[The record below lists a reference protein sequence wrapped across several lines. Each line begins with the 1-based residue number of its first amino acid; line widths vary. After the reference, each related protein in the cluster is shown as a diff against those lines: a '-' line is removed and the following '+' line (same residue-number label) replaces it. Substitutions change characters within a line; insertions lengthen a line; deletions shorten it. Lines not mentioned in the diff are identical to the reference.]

1 MCAGVR
7 TTRSPH
13 PDDGQRV
20 LDEEV
25 EDERDDADEGEDRHP
40 DVLPRLRRVQL
51 VLGHVPY
58 NKLQVTKTIQR
69 AVTKFLLDVV
79 PELPQRR
86 PELHHVLRD
95 GVEVLESAVDVAG
108 TFLHVQSVVQDN
120 LVTKRL
126 LMLNSTQ
133 KILKFS
139 IIQWRF

>member
-51 VLGHVPY
+51 VLGHVP
-58 NKLQVTKTIQR
+58 LQQVTSSNNDT
-69 AVTKFLLDVV
+69 AVARFLLDVI

-139 IIQWRF
+139 IIQ

>member
-58 NKLQVTKTIQR
+58 NKLQVPITMQR
-69 AVTKFLLDVV
+69 AVTKFLLDVI

-95 GVEVLESAVDVAG
+95 GVEVLESAVDVTR
-108 TFLHVQSVVQDN
+108 TFIQIQSVVQDH
-120 LVTKRL
+120 LVAR
-126 LMLNSTQ
+126 SV
-133 KILKFS
+133 
-139 IIQWRF
+139 IIFL

>member
-51 VLGHVPY
+51 VLGHVP
-58 NKLQVTKTIQR
+58 LQQVTSSNNDT
-69 AVTKFLLDVV
+69 AVARFLLDVI

-120 LVTKRL
+120 LVTKQL

-139 IIQWRF
+139 IIQ

>member
-58 NKLQVTKTIQR
+58 NKLQVTITIQK
-69 AVTKFLLDVV
+69 AVSRFLLDVI

-86 PELHHVLRD
+86 PELHHVLCD
-95 GVEVLESAVDVAG
+95 GVEILQCTV
-108 TFLHVQSVVQDN
+108 N
-120 LVTKRL
+120 VT
-126 LMLNSTQ
+126 
-133 KILKFS
+133 
-139 IIQWRF
+139 

>member
-13 PDDGQRV
+13 PDDGERV

-51 VLGHVPY
+51 VLGHVPN
-58 NKLQVTKTIQR
+58 NKLQVTIQKS
-69 AVTKFLLDVV
+69 VSLLVLDVI

-95 GVEVLESAVDVAG
+95 GVEVLESAVDVAR

-120 LVTKRL
+120 LVTKKL

-133 KILKFS
+133 KILIFS